1 MNTHVLGAG
10 RPAPLGRRRFG
21 RGWLALMLGC
31 GLLAGCA
38 KAPEPAATT
47 GNLYLELEP
56 TVGTT
61 PLVLGSTAYPNG
73 NGEQFTVSTFKYYL
87 SNVKLQRPDGS
98 SYSVPDS
105 YFLVD
110 AAQPA
115 SQHVALH
122 DIPAGTYTGL
132 SFVVGVDSARN
143 VAGAQTGALDPVNGM
158 FWDWNSGY
166 IFVRLEG
173 ATAAS
178 STGRFRYAIMGF
190 QRPFNT
196 LRTVAPAF
204 GGATVAVSPEHQPE
218 VHMEVN
224 IQKLFVGPAPVRFA
238 TVYDSEGGPTS
249 VQIANNYAAGMFT
262 VEHIHPN

>member
-1 MNTHVLGAG
+1 MATQLPGAG
-10 RPAPLGRRRFG
+10 QPAPRRGQRFG
-21 RGWLALMLGC
+21 RP
-31 GLLAGCA
+31 LLAVLVGWGLVSGCA
-38 KAPEPAATT
+38 KAPEPAANT

-56 TVGTT
+56 TVGTA
-61 PLVLGSTAYPNG
+61 PLVLGNTAYPNG
-73 NGEQFTVSTFKYYL
+73 NGEQFTISTFKYYL
-87 SNVKLQRPDGS
+87 SNVQLHRADGTR
-98 SYSVPDS
+98 YAVPDS
-105 YFLVD
+105 YILVD

-143 VAGAQTGALDPVNGM
+143 VAGAQTGALDPVKGM

-173 ATAAS
+173 TSPAS
-178 STGRFRYAIMGF
+178 VTGRYKYAIMGF
-190 QRPFNT
+190 QRPYNT
-196 LRTVAPAF
+196 LRTIAPAF
-204 GGATVAVSPEHQPE
+204 GGATVAVSPQHEPE
-218 VHMEVN
+218 VHLEVDV
-224 IQKLFVGPAPVRFA
+224 QKMFVGPSPMRFA
-238 TVYDSEGGPTS
+238 NVYDSEGGPSS

>member
-1 MNTHVLGAG
+1 MFTQLPGAG
-10 RPAPLGRRRFG
+10 PLAPPRQRRFG
-21 RGWLALMLGC
+21 QRGL
-31 GLLAGCA
+31 GLLLLGGLAAGCA
-38 KAPEPAATT
+38 KAPEPAAT

-56 TVGTT
+56 TVGTA
-61 PLVLGSTAYPNG
+61 PLVPGPTVYPTG
-73 NGEQFTVSTFKYYL
+73 NGEQFTISTFKYYL
-87 SNVKLQRPDGS
+87 SNLKLHRADGTHYAVPDG
-98 SYSVPDS
+98 

-110 AAQPA
+110 AGQAA

-122 DIPAGTYTGL
+122 GIPAGTYTGL

-173 ATAAS
+173 TSPAS
-178 STGRFRYAIMGF
+178 ATGRYKYAIRGF

-196 LRTVAPAF
+196 LRTIVPAF
-204 GGATVAVSPEHQPE
+204 GGATVAVSPGHEPE
-218 VHMEVN
+218 IHLAVDV
-224 IQKLFVGPAPVRFA
+224 QKMFVGPAPVRFA
-238 TVYDSEGGPTS
+238 TVYDSEGGPSS
-249 VQIANNYAAGMFT
+249 VQLANNYAAGMFT

>member
-1 MNTHVLGAG
+1 MATQLLNTG
-10 RPAPLGRRRFG
+10 RPAPRRGRRFDRP
-21 RGWLALMLGC
+21 
-31 GLLAGCA
+31 LLAVLVGWGLVSGCA
-38 KAPEPAATT
+38 KAPEPAAAT

-56 TVGTT
+56 TVGAA
-61 PLVLGSTAYPNG
+61 PLVPGPTAYSNG
-73 NGEQFTVSTFKYYL
+73 NGEQFTISTFKYYL
-87 SNVKLQRPDGS
+87 SSVQLQRADGTHYAVPDG
-98 SYSVPDS
+98 

-122 DIPAGTYTGL
+122 GIPAGTYTGL

-173 ATAAS
+173 TAAAS
-178 STGRFRYAIMGF
+178 ATGRYKYAIMGF

-196 LRTVAPAF
+196 LRTISPAF
-204 GGATVAVSPEHQPE
+204 GSATLEVSPAHEPE
-218 VHMEVN
+218 VHLEVDV
-224 IQKLFVGPAPVRFA
+224 QKMFVGPTPMRFA
-238 TVYDSEGGPTS
+238 DVYDSEGGPSS